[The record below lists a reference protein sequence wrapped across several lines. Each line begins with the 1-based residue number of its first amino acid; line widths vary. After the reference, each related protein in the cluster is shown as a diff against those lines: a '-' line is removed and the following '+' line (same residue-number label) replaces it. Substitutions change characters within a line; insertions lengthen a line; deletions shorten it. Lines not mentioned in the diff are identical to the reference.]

1 MSAVKVKGCAKNVVP
16 DRWLHCGSLRAD
28 PKHPIPHILMSP
40 TDANAPPGKTGASP
54 VIQVLIADDHAMV
67 RDGLRR
73 IIESEPDLCVTGQ
86 AVDGN
91 TTLDRLCDTPCHILL
106 LDLTM
111 PAPNGPELISQIRE
125 YWQDLPIFVLTM
137 HNHLAIARAALQAGA
152 SGYIAKDN
160 DPDVLLQAL
169 RHVAAGGRFV
179 EPRLAEALLFEP
191 RPKAVPVLT
200 ARESEVLHRLAAGQ
214 TNSEIARGLYLSE
227 KTVSTHKTNLMA
239 KLKLDSLADLV
250 RHVDEQR
257 RAAGQVGAGR
267 GASKPTL
274 ELTPSELRPR

>member
-1 MSAVKVKGCAKNVVP
+1 MPVQ
-16 DRWLHCGSLRAD
+16 LL
-28 PKHPIPHILMSP
+28 ITLMSP
-40 TDANAPPGKTGASP
+40 VNTHASPRKPGATP
-54 VIQVLIADDHAMV
+54 VIQILIADDHAMV

-125 YWQDLPIFVLTM
+125 YWQDLPILVLSM

-160 DPDVLLQAL
+160 DPEVLLQAL

-191 RPKAVPVLT
+191 ARKAPPPLT
-200 ARESEVLHRLAAGQ
+200 ARETEVMNRLAAGES
-214 TNSEIARGLYLSE
+214 NSDIARALYLSE

-239 KLKLDSLADLV
+239 KPKLDSLADLV
-250 RHVDEQR
+250 RYVDER
-257 RAAGQVGAGR
+257 HRAAVRIGGA
-267 GASKPTL
+267 ALPK
-274 ELTPSELRPR
+274 

>member
-1 MSAVKVKGCAKNVVP
+1 MSAVKVIGCAKNVVP

-28 PKHPIPHILMSP
+28 PTHPIPHILMSP
-40 TDANAPPGKTGASP
+40 TDANAPPGKTSASP

-67 RDGLRR
+67 REGLRR

-191 RPKAVPVLT
+191 RPKTVPLLT

-214 TNSEIARGLYLSE
+214 SNSEIARDLYLSE

-257 RAAGQVGAGR
+257 RASGQVGGVR
-267 GASKPTL
+267 GAAVSPQSKPL
-274 ELTPSELRPR
+274 N